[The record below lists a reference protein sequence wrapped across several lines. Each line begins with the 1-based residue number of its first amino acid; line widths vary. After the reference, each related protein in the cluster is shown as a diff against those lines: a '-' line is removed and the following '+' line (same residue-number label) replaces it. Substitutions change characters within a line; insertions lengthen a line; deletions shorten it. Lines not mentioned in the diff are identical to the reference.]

1 MSGWG
6 TVLQVD
12 HRKTQFRQKESG
24 SSVYTERVQYT
35 TAAMFAWKTQARLD
49 EIDDSSIFLL
59 RNHPVIDAQIF
70 TTSKTRN
77 IRD

>member
-1 MSGWG
+1 MKTLSQS
-6 TVLQVD
+6 TVWKQSD
-12 HRKTQFRQKESG
+12 
-24 SSVYTERVQYT
+24 SSEQVQYM

-49 EIDDSSIFLL
+49 EIDDPSIFLL
-59 RNHPVIDAQIF
+59 RNHRVIDAQIF